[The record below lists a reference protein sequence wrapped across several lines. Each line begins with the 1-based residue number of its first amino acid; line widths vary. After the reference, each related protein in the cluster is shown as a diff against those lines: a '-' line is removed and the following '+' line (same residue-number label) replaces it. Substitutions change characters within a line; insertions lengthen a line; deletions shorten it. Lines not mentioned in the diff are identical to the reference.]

1 MLMFFFASQNYFL
14 ILILIINNQHIAS
27 AHQHISISKSAHQK
41 IIKLSNR
48 KKMLK
53 FIKHHMTSIGNI
65 EIYPIISLLLFVT
78 IFVAA
83 CWMAMR
89 ASKAHI
95 AEMSNT
101 PLED

>member
-1 MLMFFFASQNYFL
+1 MRKAFFFAKQKSILKSSNSQIEN
-14 ILILIINNQHIAS
+14 
-27 AHQHISISKSAHQK
+27 
-41 IIKLSNR
+41 
-48 KKMLK
+48 MLK

-78 IFVAA
+78 IFAAA